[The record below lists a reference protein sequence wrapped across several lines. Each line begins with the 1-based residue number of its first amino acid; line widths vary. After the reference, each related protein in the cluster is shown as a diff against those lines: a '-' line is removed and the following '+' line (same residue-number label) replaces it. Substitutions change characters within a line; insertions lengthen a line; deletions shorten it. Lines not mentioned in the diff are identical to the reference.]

1 MLILHDVARA
11 RLTWSR
17 EAQLAGRRA
26 GAFYLIGAMRPAAA
40 SMAASS
46 TGATALL
53 PLMLVADNHM
63 EQAAARPSSMVGP
76 SEHRGVLMHAP
87 AHCQAVT
94 VDGRRLLWSGLGAV
108 DVTSGVDAEQA
119 GGRPLG
125 REDVVSRRV

>member
-1 MLILHDVARA
+1 MV
-11 RLTWSR
+11 TR
-17 EAQLAGRRA
+17 EAQLAGGRA
-26 GAFYLIGAMRPAAA
+26 GAFYLIGLLQPAA

-63 EQAAARPSSMVGP
+63 EQAVARPSSMVGP

-87 AHCQAVT
+87 AHCDCQAVT
-94 VDGRRLLWSGLGAV
+94 VDERRLLWSGLGAV
-108 DVTSGVDAEQA
+108 DVTSGVGAEQA
-119 GGRPLG
+119 DGRPSG

>member
-1 MLILHDVARA
+1 
-11 RLTWSR
+11 
-17 EAQLAGRRA
+17 
-26 GAFYLIGAMRPAAA
+26 
-40 SMAASS
+40 MAASS

-63 EQAAARPSSMVGP
+63 EQAVARPSSMVGP

-94 VDGRRLLWSGLGAV
+94 VDGRRLLRSGLGAV
-108 DVTSGVDAEQA
+108 DVTSGVGAEQA
-119 GGRPLG
+119 DGRPSG